1 MSRPGIPGVQAGED
15 VNVLVW
21 VTENTWKA
29 CVDAA
34 RSLAPAGA
42 DFALLTVID
51 TNTAETAHGAF
62 SGMLGRAG
70 HDPAEQLAATAE
82 AAACDLLDAAEARL
96 GRPARRIQC
105 RGQEK
110 HEIVSAARDA
120 TMLIVARDG
129 HGPGPKSLGKAVRF
143 VVDHAPCPVL
153 LVWPGPPGPIPA
165 PPPPST
171 HPPHRPHHGRRH
183 GPPG

>member
-1 MSRPGIPGVQAGED
+1 MPPVRWHASPGSGMSRRHLRVTLGD
-15 VNVLVW
+15 MTVLVW
-21 VTENTWKA
+21 VAENTWKA

-51 TNTAETAHGAF
+51 TGTAEAAHGAF

-70 HDPAEQLAATAE
+70 HDPAERLAAIAE
-82 AAACDLLDAAEARL
+82 AAAGDLLDAAEARL
-96 GRPARRIQC
+96 GRPARRILC
-105 RGQEK
+105 RGQGR

-120 TMLIVARDG
+120 TMLVVARDG

-153 LVWPGPPGPIPA
+153 LVWAGPPAPIPA
-165 PPPPST
+165 PVLIQPE
-171 HPPHRPHHGRRH
+171 
-183 GPPG
+183 